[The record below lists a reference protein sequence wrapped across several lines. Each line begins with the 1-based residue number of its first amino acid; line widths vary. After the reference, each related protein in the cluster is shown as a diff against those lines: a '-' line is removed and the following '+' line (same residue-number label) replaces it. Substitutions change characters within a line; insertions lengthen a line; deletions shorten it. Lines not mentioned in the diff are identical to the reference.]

1 MTRIVGALTAF
12 VVVTFAAVH
21 AQGILPPRDATSAT
35 PTGSARLQGRVVA
48 ADNGQALRRVQIAIF
63 STDGN
68 VRRVVTTDGD
78 GRYEFVDVPAGRYT
92 LSANKAGYVTLQYG
106 QRRPFEPG
114 RPIAVA
120 EGQRLSQLDLSLPRG
135 SVIAGRLTDEF
146 GEPVAGAQ
154 VQAQRYSYSPGG
166 ERRLT
171 YAGPPAVSDDLGQ
184 FRVFGLMP
192 GDYILSASQSA
203 PISVVQAGGPNT
215 DRAEGYLRT
224 FYPGTANVRD
234 AQAISVGLGQEIPI
248 SLSLLAMRMA
258 RVTGVA
264 MTSKGRPAAGGTV
277 NVQGSPDTDFFS
289 VFGGTVAADGA
300 FTVAN
305 VPPGDHSIQVRV
317 PVDGEMEFVSSP
329 ITVGDKNIDGLKV
342 TTAPPV
348 LLSGTVEFEGTSP
361 RPAGTLR
368 IVARP
373 ANPGQMFAVGYGD
386 PVVNGRVD
394 EQGRFTIKGVLGKI
408 LLVAVTPPAW
418 TLKQVVVDDH
428 DVTDAAL
435 DVGAGNISGVH
446 VVLSD
451 RLTDLAGRVTSDR
464 GEALKDYVVVAQ
476 PDEPKEGMAALRYV
490 RSARPDQDGRF
501 DFKGLPP
508 GRYVVTAIDTLEL
521 GREWDPSYQKQLR
534 DGGRD
539 VTLKEG
545 ASVTLDLKLSTLPP

>member
-1 MTRIVGALTAF
+1 
-12 VVVTFAAVH
+12 
-21 AQGILPPRDATSAT
+21 
-35 PTGSARLQGRVVA
+35 
-48 ADNGQALRRVQIAIF
+48 
-63 STDGN
+63 
-68 VRRVVTTDGD
+68 
-78 GRYEFVDVPAGRYT
+78 
-92 LSANKAGYVTLQYG
+92 
-106 QRRPFEPG
+106 
-114 RPIAVA
+114 
-120 EGQRLSQLDLSLPRG
+120 
-135 SVIAGRLTDEF
+135 
-146 GEPVAGAQ
+146 
-154 VQAQRYSYSPGG
+154 
-166 ERRLT
+166 
-171 YAGPPAVSDDLGQ
+171 
-184 FRVFGLMP
+184 
-192 GDYILSASQSA
+192 
-203 PISVVQAGGPNT
+203 
-215 DRAEGYLRT
+215 
-224 FYPGTANVRD
+224 
-234 AQAISVGLGQEIPI
+234 
-248 SLSLLAMRMA
+248 
-258 RVTGVA
+258 
-264 MTSKGRPAAGGTV
+264 
-277 NVQGSPDTDFFS
+277 
-289 VFGGTVAADGA
+289 
-300 FTVAN
+300 VAN